1 MDVVLQEV
9 GKPAPPRNKINMKLT
24 ELTLKELWHRKSQLV
39 SGLLAIT
46 LGIGVIVG
54 IRSFSVVSEKAVAVN
69 LDNLGANVLVLPQAA
84 SVDNYYSADIDAPTF
99 PESYVERIVTST
111 LPGVDNLS
119 PKLTRRVKIGDENI
133 VLTGILPKS
142 EIASKPIWQQ
152 GGMIG
157 EQLNASC
164 APKAGAE
171 PAKYLDE
178 KLQRKGI
185 DSLAEKDCF
194 VGSAIAQ
201 RLILKESGTLVI
213 EGKTFNIVK
222 VLPETGTVDDDRVF
236 ANLHTVQALLGT
248 GEQISAIEIMGCCS
262 EISNGLLGK
271 LRNVLPDTRITTIGQ
286 IVSTQ
291 IETNKMMNKIS
302 LVFLIIILFVG
313 SISIGNYIWANVNE
327 RKKEIGI
334 LRMIGYH
341 KRHVYYILV
350 LKAVLMGLAGG
361 IAGFIVGTLAAI
373 WLGPQFAGIEVS
385 PIYMLLLL
393 SIGLSVVIS
402 ISGSVLPAYLAGK
415 IEPFSNM
422 QED

>member
-1 MDVVLQEV
+1 M
-9 GKPAPPRNKINMKLT
+9 RLT
-24 ELTLKELWHRKSQLV
+24 DLTLKELWHRKSQLI

-69 LDNLGANVLVLPQAA
+69 LDNLGANIMILPQSA
-84 SVDNYYSADIDAPTF
+84 SVDNYYTADIDAPTF

-119 PKLTRRVKIGDENI
+119 PKLTRRVKIGNENI

-152 GGMIG
+152 GGLLG
-157 EQLNASC
+157 NKVAASC
-164 APKAGAE
+164 APAAGTE
-171 PAKYLDE
+171 PAKYLDA

-185 DSLAEKDCF
+185 DSLAANDCF
-194 VGSAIAQ
+194 IGSAVAL
-201 RLILKESGTLVI
+201 RLKVQENSTLTI
-213 EGKTFNIVK
+213 ENKSFTIVK

-236 ANLHTVQALLGT
+236 ANLHTVQSLLGT

-262 EISNGLLGK
+262 AISDGLLSK
-271 LRNVLPDTRITTIGQ
+271 LRNILPDTRITTIGQ

-291 IETNKMMNKIS
+291 IENNKMMNKIS

-327 RKKEIGI
+327 RRKEIGI

-341 KRHVYYILV
+341 KRHIYYILI
-350 LKAVLMGLAGG
+350 LKAVIMGFAGG
-361 IAGFIVGTLAAI
+361 IAGYFVGTLAAI
-373 WLGPQFAGIEVS
+373 WLGPQFAGIEVG
-385 PIYMLLLL
+385 PIYMLLFF
-393 SIGLSVVIS
+393 SIVIAVTIS
-402 ISGSVLPAYLAGK
+402 ILGSVIPAYLAGK

>member
-1 MDVVLQEV
+1 M
-9 GKPAPPRNKINMKLT
+9 RLT
-24 ELTLKELWHRKSQLV
+24 DLALKELWHRKSQLV

-69 LDNLGANVLVLPQAA
+69 LDNLGANIMVLPQSA

-119 PKLTRRVKIGDENI
+119 PKLTRRVKIGNENI

-152 GGMIG
+152 SGLLGKKVAA
-157 EQLNASC
+157 NC
-164 APKAGAE
+164 APAAGAQ
-171 PAKYLDE
+171 PAKYLDA

-185 DSLAEKDCF
+185 ENLSSTDCF
-194 VGSAIAQ
+194 IGSAVAQ
-201 RLILKESGTLVI
+201 RLKVQENSTLTI
-213 EGKTFNIVK
+213 ENKTFTIVK
-222 VLPETGTVDDDRVF
+222 VLPETGTIDDDRVF
-236 ANLHTVQALLGT
+236 ANLHTVQELLGT

-262 EISNGLLGK
+262 AISDGLLSK
-271 LRNVLPDTRITTIGQ
+271 LRNILPDTRITTIGQ

-291 IETNKMMNKIS
+291 IENNKLMNKIS
-302 LVFLIIILFVG
+302 MVFLIIILFVG
-313 SISIGNYIWANVNE
+313 RISIGNYIWANVNE
-327 RKKEIGI
+327 RRKEIGI

-341 KRHVYYILV
+341 KRHIYYILI
-350 LKAVLMGLAGG
+350 LKAIIMGLVGG
-361 IAGFIVGTLAAI
+361 IAGYIVGTFAAI
-373 WLGPQFAGIEVS
+373 WLGPEFAGIEVG
-385 PIYMLLLL
+385 PIYILLLF
-393 SIGLSVVIS
+393 SIVFAVTIS
-402 ISGSVLPAYLAGK
+402 ILGSIIPAYLAGK

>member
-1 MDVVLQEV
+1 M
-9 GKPAPPRNKINMKLT
+9 RLT
-24 ELTLKELWHRKSQLV
+24 DLTLKELWHRKSQLV

-119 PKLTRRVKIGDENI
+119 PKLTRRVKIGNENI

-152 GGMIG
+152 GGLVA
-157 EQLNASC
+157 EKVAASC
-164 APKAGAE
+164 APATGAK
-171 PAKYLDE
+171 PAKYLDA

-185 DSLAEKDCF
+185 DSLAEADFF

-201 RLILKESGTLVI
+201 RLNVKEAGTLVI
-213 EGKTFNIVK
+213 EGKTFAVVK

-236 ANLHTVQALLGT
+236 ANLHTVQSLLGT

-262 EISNGLLGK
+262 EISDGLLGK

-327 RKKEIGI
+327 RRKEIGI

-341 KRHVYYILV
+341 KRHIYYILV
-350 LKAVLMGLAGG
+350 LKGIIIGLLGG
-361 IAGFIVGTLAAI
+361 IAGYILGTLGAI
-373 WLGPQFAGIEVS
+373 WLGPQFAGIVVR
-385 PIYMLLLL
+385 PIYMLMLVSVAL
-393 SIGLSVVIS
+393 SIS
-402 ISGSVLPAYLAGK
+402 ISILGSVIPAYLAGK

>member
-1 MDVVLQEV
+1 MRLIDLV
-9 GKPAPPRNKINMKLT
+9 
-24 ELTLKELWHRKSQLV
+24 LKELWHRKSQLT

-54 IRSFSVVSEKAVAVN
+54 IRTISVVSEKAVAVN
-69 LDNLGANVLVLPQAA
+69 LDNLGANILVLPQAT

-99 PESYVERIVTST
+99 PESYVEKIVTST
-111 LPGVDNLS
+111 LPGVDNMS
-119 PKLTRRVKIGDENI
+119 PKLTRRVKIGNENI

-152 GGMIG
+152 GGIVG
-157 EQLNASC
+157 KKANASC
-164 APKAGAE
+164 APKPGAA
-171 PAKYLDE
+171 PAKYLDP

-185 DSLAEKDCF
+185 DDLAESDCF
-194 VGSAIAQ
+194 IGAAVAQ
-201 RLILKESGTLVI
+201 RLKLKEKSTLTI
-213 EGKTFNIVK
+213 EGKEFTVIK
-222 VLPETGTVDDDRVF
+222 LLPETGTVDDDRVF
-236 ANLHTVQALLGT
+236 ANLHTVQKLLGT

-262 EISNGLLGK
+262 QISDGLLSK

-291 IETNKMMNKIS
+291 IETNRMMNKIS

-327 RKKEIGI
+327 RRKEIGI

-341 KRHVYYILV
+341 KRHIYYILV
-350 LKAVLMGLAGG
+350 LKALIMGIVGG
-361 IAGFIVGTLAAI
+361 IAGYIVGTLAAV
-373 WLGPQFAGIEVS
+373 WLGPQFIGIVVS
-385 PIYMLLLL
+385 PIYTLLLL
-393 SIGLSVVIS
+393 SIGLSIF
-402 ISGSVLPAYLAGK
+402 ISVLGSLIPAYMAGK

>member
-1 MDVVLQEV
+1 M
-9 GKPAPPRNKINMKLT
+9 RLT

-39 SGLLAIT
+39 SGLLAII

-69 LDNLGANVLVLPQAA
+69 LDNLGANIMVLPQAA

-99 PESYVERIVTST
+99 PESYVEKLVTST
-111 LPGVDNLS
+111 IQGVDNLS
-119 PKLTRRVKIGDENI
+119 PKLTRRVLVGNQSI

-152 GGMIG
+152 GGIIG
-157 EQLNASC
+157 QQVNASC
-164 APKAGAE
+164 APTGPK
-171 PAKYLDE
+171 KYADE

-185 DSLAEKDCF
+185 DTLANFDCF
-194 VGSAIAQ
+194 IGSGIATK
-201 RLILKESGTLVI
+201 LKLKEGSVLTIMDKQFTVVRL
-213 EGKTFNIVK
+213 
-222 VLPETGTVDDDRVF
+222 LPETGTVDDDRVF

-262 EISNGLLGK
+262 AISDGLLGK
-271 LRNVLPDTRITTIGQ
+271 LRNILPDTRITTIGQ

-291 IETNKMMNKIS
+291 IASNKMMNKIS

-327 RKKEIGI
+327 RRKEIGI

-341 KRHVYYILV
+341 KRHIYYILM
-350 LKAVLMGLAGG
+350 LKAFIMALVGG
-361 IAGFIVGTLAAI
+361 IAGYIVGTLAAA
-373 WLGPQFAGIEVS
+373 WLGPQFAGIEVR
-385 PIYMLLLL
+385 PIYMLLLV
-393 SIGLSVVIS
+393 SIIIS
-402 ISGSVLPAYLAGK
+402 ITISILGSVIPAYLAGK

>member
-1 MDVVLQEV
+1 MNLFDLV
-9 GKPAPPRNKINMKLT
+9 I
-24 ELTLKELWHRKSQLV
+24 KELWHRKSQLV

-69 LDNLGANVLVLPQAA
+69 LDNLGANILVLPQVA
-84 SVDNYYSADIDAPTF
+84 SVDNYYTADIDAPTF
-99 PESYVERIVTST
+99 PESYVEKIVTST
-111 LPGVDNLS
+111 LPGVDNMS
-119 PKLTRRVKIGDENI
+119 PKLTRRVKIGNENI

-152 GGMIG
+152 SGLLGN
-157 EQLNASC
+157 QVKASC
-164 APKAGAE
+164 APSSETK
-171 PAKYLDE
+171 KYVDE

-185 DSLAEKDCF
+185 DNLAKSDCF
-194 VGSAIAQ
+194 IGSAVAGKLKANEGTQ
-201 RLILKESGTLVI
+201 LII
-213 EGKTFNIVK
+213 ENETFTVVK
-222 VLPETGTVDDDRVF
+222 ILPETGTVDDDRVF

-248 GEQISAIEIMGCCS
+248 GEQISAIEIMGCCN
-262 EISNGLLGK
+262 EISDGLLSK
-271 LRNVLPDTRITTIGQ
+271 LRNILPDTRITTIGQ

-291 IETNKMMNKIS
+291 IATNKMMNRIS
-302 LVFLIIILFVG
+302 LVFLIIIIFVG

-327 RKKEIGI
+327 RRKEIGI

-341 KRHVYYILV
+341 KKHIYFILI
-350 LKAVLMGLAGG
+350 LKAVIMGLAGG
-361 IAGFIVGTLAAI
+361 IAGYVAGTLAAI

-385 PIYMLLLL
+385 PIYSLLIL
-393 SIGLSVVIS
+393 SLAISVVIS
-402 ISGSVLPAYLAGK
+402 ILGSIIPAYMAGK